1 MDLVLNAAVGATP
14 LSGLKDRTDKVL
26 PDPEGLVQ
34 LVTGHPFTQLLQHQV
49 PVIVTCPHALSQDD
63 QTL

>member
-14 LSGLKDRTDKVL
+14 LGGLSDRTDEVL
-26 PDPEGLVQ
+26 SDPEGLVQ
-34 LVTGHPFTQLLQHQV
+34 LVTGHPFTQLFQHQV
-49 PVIVTCPHALSQDD
+49 PVIVACPRALSQDD